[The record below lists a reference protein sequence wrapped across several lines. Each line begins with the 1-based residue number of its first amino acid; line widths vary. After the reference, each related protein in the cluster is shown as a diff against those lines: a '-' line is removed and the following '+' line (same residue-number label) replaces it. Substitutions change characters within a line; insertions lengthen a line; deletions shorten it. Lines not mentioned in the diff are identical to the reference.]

1 MKLFFELIEKVQCK
15 AALTITE
22 AINVARVVNIKLSF
36 ID

>member
-1 MKLFFELIEKVQCK
+1 MKLFFKLIEKVQYNT
-15 AALTITE
+15 ALTITE